1 MSTKMS
7 VKSKAEL
14 KEMVR
19 RELNFGEAQAI
30 PGKLLAVRLEERDTR
45 RIRLSIIDLIVTE
58 KMAIVG
64 DSAHGYYIAETREEA
79 QKALKTLHHYL
90 VMTGYHHKYLLR
102 ACAKLLKPEQLK
114 LGLEV

>member
-1 MSTKMS
+1 MRAETK
-7 VKSKAEL
+7 VEL

-19 RELNFGEAQAI
+19 HELNFGEAQAI
-30 PGKLLAVRLEERDTR
+30 PGKLLAARLDERDTR
-45 RIRLSIIDLIVTE
+45 RIRLSIIQLIVE
-58 KMAIVG
+58 GIPIIG
-64 DSAHGYYIAETREEA
+64 DAGHGYYIAETREEA